1 MCRVF
6 WPDEAATG
14 VSTSGPGLEAQPTKT
29 KGTRTATAQ
38 STLRQRKLLHMATDS
53 PTKLTHADTI
63 ALGVP
68 WDVLLRH
75 RSSRLGARAPL
86 STRWRRL
93 RDASSSTFCF
103 ILHSKGP
110 KLRTLPRTRR
120 MRSFFAIGCRS
131 RLAGN
136 STLAPP
142 AARAPAE
149 RFPEVSG

>member
-6 WPDEAATG
+6 WPDEAAPGGGTP
-14 VSTSGPGLEAQPTKT
+14 GPGPEAQPTKT

-75 RSSRLGARAPL
+75 RSSRVGASAPL
-86 STRWRRL
+86 RTRWRTWRE
-93 RDASSSTFCF
+93 ASSSTFCF
-103 ILHSKGP
+103 ILTSKGP
-110 KLRTLPRTRR
+110 KLRTL
-120 MRSFFAIGCRS
+120 
-131 RLAGN
+131 
-136 STLAPP
+136 
-142 AARAPAE
+142 
-149 RFPEVSG
+149 